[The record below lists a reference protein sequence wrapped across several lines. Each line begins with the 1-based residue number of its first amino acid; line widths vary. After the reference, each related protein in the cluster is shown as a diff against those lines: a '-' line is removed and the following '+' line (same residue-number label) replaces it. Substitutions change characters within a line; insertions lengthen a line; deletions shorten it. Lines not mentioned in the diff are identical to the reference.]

1 VDHRVHDRLPP
12 LSFNPLRNEAD
23 AFKVVVGV
31 AALAAVVVVVVL
43 LARAIF

>member
-1 VDHRVHDRLPP
+1 VDRRVHDRLPP

-23 AFKVVVGV
+23 AFKVV
-31 AALAAVVVVVVL
+31 LAAVVIAAVVVGVVL